1 MSDNVV
7 ALLDPDLQRFM
18 YKKNWQTLLPIQ
30 QDSIKPI
37 LDRKT
42 DVIIS
47 ASTASGK
54 TEAAFLPALTAINK
68 TRDLSGVRI
77 LYVSPLK
84 ALINDQFRRLEE
96 MTEFLNIKVTPWHG
110 DVSASKKSKLMNNP
124 QGVMLTTPESLES
137 LLINHKQ
144 WIKDS
149 MQNLFYVVIDEF
161 HAFMGTQR
169 GYQLQS
175 QLHRIENLIG
185 KRVCR
190 IALSATFSDA
200 NGVLGYL
207 RPNSSIPCVV
217 IANKNNNQDKLSVQI
232 KGYEHFDEVPSE
244 TVKTQQLPK
253 EFDNIAS
260 DIYRLLR
267 GSTNLVFCNSRFT
280 TEMLAAKLEN
290 LSKQA

>member
-68 TRDLSGVRI
+68 THDLSGVRI

-96 MTEFLNIKVTPWHG
+96 MTEFLNIKVT
-110 DVSASKKSKLMNNP
+110 D
-124 QGVMLTTPESLES
+124 
-137 LLINHKQ
+137 
-144 WIKDS
+144 
-149 MQNLFYVVIDEF
+149 Y
-161 HAFMGTQR
+161 
-169 GYQLQS
+169 Y
-175 QLHRIENLIG
+175 
-185 KRVCR
+185 
-190 IALSATFSDA
+190 
-200 NGVLGYL
+200 
-207 RPNSSIPCVV
+207 
-217 IANKNNNQDKLSVQI
+217 NKNNYFRLFLRRIVFLLEYFLI
-232 KGYEHFDEVPSE
+232 PFVCYYIII
-244 TVKTQQLPK
+244 
-253 EFDNIAS
+253 NILYFERTS
-260 DIYRLLR
+260 QTNRNCIIYLYW
-267 GSTNLVFCNSRFT
+267 
-280 TEMLAAKLEN
+280 
-290 LSKQA
+290 

>member
-84 ALINDQFRRLEE
+84 ALINDQFRRLYADTR
-96 MTEFLNIKVTPWHG
+96 MNPFLFRCK
-110 DVSASKKSKLMNNP
+110 
-124 QGVMLTTPESLES
+124 
-137 LLINHKQ
+137 
-144 WIKDS
+144 
-149 MQNLFYVVIDEF
+149 
-161 HAFMGTQR
+161 
-169 GYQLQS
+169 
-175 QLHRIENLIG
+175 
-185 KRVCR
+185 
-190 IALSATFSDA
+190 
-200 NGVLGYL
+200 
-207 RPNSSIPCVV
+207 
-217 IANKNNNQDKLSVQI
+217 
-232 KGYEHFDEVPSE
+232 
-244 TVKTQQLPK
+244 
-253 EFDNIAS
+253 
-260 DIYRLLR
+260 
-267 GSTNLVFCNSRFT
+267 
-280 TEMLAAKLEN
+280 
-290 LSKQA
+290 